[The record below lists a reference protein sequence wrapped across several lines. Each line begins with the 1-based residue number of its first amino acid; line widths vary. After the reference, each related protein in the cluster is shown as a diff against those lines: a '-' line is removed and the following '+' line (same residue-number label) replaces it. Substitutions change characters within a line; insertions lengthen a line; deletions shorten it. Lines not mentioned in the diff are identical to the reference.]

1 MKKTKTPASV
11 APLTTTILDPARLP
25 AFLTVEDVAG
35 LLRRK
40 RRSIYDLVEK
50 KLIPH
55 SRPPGTRMIIF
66 EKRAILDWIAVNR
79 T

>member
-1 MKKTKTPASV
+1 MKKTKPKPAAAERTP
-11 APLTTTILDPARLP
+11 ILDPATLP
-25 AFLTVEDVAG
+25 AFLTVEDVAA

-66 EKRAILDWIAVNR
+66 ERQAVLDWIAVNHI
-79 T
+79 